1 MTSTNP
7 DQMQPLGT
15 LPDLDFSTDTPVYMD
30 RPVHR
35 DYDHVI
41 IPSAR
46 LDRYGR
52 NCLRALLDM
61 ADNEIARMRLRD
73 LDLAEHDIDPGW
85 LRDGLHGLGFGWHDY
100 HGQAGDLDYLSGIDW
115 AEVGRRLDRE
125 RAATYSNVR
134 RLYAL
139 LTADETPATETP
151 S

>member
-1 MTSTNP
+1 MTSPNP

-52 NCLRALLDM
+52 NCLRALLDQ
-61 ADNEIARMRLRD
+61 ADNEIARYRLRT
-73 LDLAEHDIDPGW
+73 LDYDIDI
-85 LRDGLHGLGFGWHDY
+85 
-100 HGQAGDLDYLSGIDW
+100 DLCREDIADLLCLPKLPDMESVDW
-115 AEVGRRLDRE
+115 VDVGRRLASAGPYLGE
-125 RAATYSNVR
+125 LR
-134 RLYAL
+134 RLHAL
-139 LTADETPATETP
+139 LMADETPAPE
-151 S
+151 SAS